1 MTPLHS
7 LLFFPTLELLDLY
20 HCIHTQ
26 AVHIYM
32 SKVVILPSMKLLD
45 QDVTLPASTYAAVDY
60 FCQMNKKVRV
70 QNAQWLFFKDNRW
83 IPLDTIN
90 HQKLEET
97 ILSKGVFVDI
107 RDSHFPKVSK
117 VRVFP
122 ELDYLSYLGVRYK
135 ISKVLLP
142 GL

>member
-1 MTPLHS
+1 
-7 LLFFPTLELLDLY
+7 
-20 HCIHTQ
+20 
-26 AVHIYM
+26 M
-32 SKVVILPSMKLLD
+32 SKTVILPSMKLLD
-45 QDVTLPASTYAAVDY
+45 QDVTLPASTYAAIDHY
-60 FCQMNKKVRV
+60 RHMNKKVRV

-83 IPLDTIN
+83 VPLDIIN
-90 HQKLEET
+90 HQKLEDT

-107 RDSHFPKVSK
+107 RDSHFPQVSK

-142 GL
+142 GI

>member
-1 MTPLHS
+1 
-7 LLFFPTLELLDLY
+7 
-20 HCIHTQ
+20 
-26 AVHIYM
+26 M
-32 SKVVILPSMKLLD
+32 SKDVVLPSMKLLD
-45 QDVTLPASTYAAVDY
+45 QDVTLPTFAYSVIDHYRQT
-60 FCQMNKKVRV
+60 NKKVRV

-83 IPLDTIN
+83 VPLDMIN
-90 HQKLEET
+90 HQKLEDT

-107 RDSHFPKVSK
+107 RDSHFPQVSK

-142 GL
+142 GI